1 MRRKFYFTEE
11 HPGQKGD
18 VGCGE
23 SANRIERVP
32 NRCGSRW
39 SPHLTNYTPN
49 PYQFS
54 KESTKDTKKC
64 RGDRP
69 VALVEPCVESGE
81 ALLTPNVLPFFIHTP
96 ARPRT
101 ARFRPCRG
109 GRKC

>member
-1 MRRKFYFTEE
+1 VSEFRSTGILIQQKERKGDEERRS
-11 HPGQKGD
+11 GD

-69 VALVEPCVESGE
+69 VALVEPWVESGE
-81 ALLTPNVLPFFIHTP
+81 ALLTP
-96 ARPRT
+96 
-101 ARFRPCRG
+101 
-109 GRKC
+109 

>member
-69 VALVEPCVESGE
+69 VAPIDDASKTVRRSSPLA
-81 ALLTPNVLPFFIHTP
+81 ALLFYRYSGASSNCSIPPM
-96 ARPRT
+96 PRW
-101 ARFRPCRG
+101 A
-109 GRKC
+109 